1 MVVQILIITITT
13 ITTTTTVTMRINLA
27 GEVVKLLLLLPQ
39 SVLQVLLLLLQP
51 GHLVIVII
59 KPGLKVIFWILD
71 SLSGGTSNLLLVS
84 SPGLEVGH
92 LPAQAGDL
100 VLLVLHVQLHCLR
113 KKSIKLYEHPYYW
126 FCDIIINQSKKKQM
140 DHLQVVLI

>member
-1 MVVQILIITITT
+1 
-13 ITTTTTVTMRINLA
+13 MRRKPSHPALHQHNHSLLQTNLA
-27 GEVVKLLLLLPQ
+27 SEVVELLFLFPQ
-39 SVLQVLLLLLQP
+39 PVLQLLLLLLQAR
-51 GHLVIVII
+51 HLITMII
-59 KPGLKVIFWILD
+59 IPGLIFWILD